1 MDNTVS
7 SLTSSTLLEAPP
19 DRETSDAQLL
29 REFVTE
35 QDEAAFATLVRRH
48 GGLVRGVCR
57 RILTDPAA
65 ADDAFQQTFLSLS
78 QHAPVLLRS
87 VAPSASLA
95 SWLYRVAVNASLQWK
110 RKSVSRRRTE
120 TQFAAHRP
128 AAEKPAEPWNEVLPA
143 LDEEISSLPGQ
154 YRLAV
159 VKCHLEGK
167 TQQDAAEEL
176 GITYAT
182 LRRRLKA
189 ARGMLRNRLSERGFT
204 KAGFLLLPLLGTLAA
219 PQSVSAQTVTTVT
232 KTVLSKTATSAT
244 TASVSGAA
252 SAGTSVSLGTK
263 LLALNPLIKL
273 TTLAAVLTG
282 AVGGWWIAGS
292 DSSPEP
298 GTQIAQSQ
306 AGETAEAST
315 RQNGKKEPAEDDE
328 GKEPDAMGHHFA
340 YVLQNGRVVSPE
352 FESAADALTDSQ
364 AQKNARAERVALPP
378 PRKVDSQK
386 LFRDVNLGVPLPRDT
401 DLLSQSSQAGL
412 SEDVS
417 QIDLTDPN
425 AELLVA
431 ESEPDSKG
439 PDAEVQKVKS
449 QPPSKPDPL
458 TAEQVM
464 DLLNEAQQRRRSQ
477 TRFKNTPPAS
487 PHVLGHPA
495 PKPAKTLKVIAL
507 P

>member
-19 DRETSDAQLL
+19 DRETSDAHLL
-29 REFVTE
+29 REFVNE

-87 VAPSASLA
+87 VAASASLA

-110 RKSVSRRRTE
+110 RKSRSRRRTE

-128 AAEKPAEPWNEVLPA
+128 AAESPAEPWNEVLPA
-143 LDEEISSLPGQ
+143 LDEEICSLPGQ

-167 TQQDAAEEL
+167 TQQDAAKEL

-204 KAGFLLLPLLGTLAA
+204 RAGFLLLPLLGTLAA
-219 PQSVSAQTVTTVT
+219 PQSVSAQTVSTVT
-232 KTVLSKTATSAT
+232 KTVLSKTATS
-244 TASVSGAA
+244 ASVSGAA

-273 TTLAAVLTG
+273 TAAAALMAG

-298 GTQIAQSQ
+298 RPQIAESQ
-306 AGETAEAST
+306 AGETAESSA
-315 RQNGKKEPAEDDE
+315 RENAKQKPADDDNGNEP
-328 GKEPDAMGHHFA
+328 GVMGHHFA
-340 YVLQNGRVVSPE
+340 YVVQNGRVVSPE
-352 FESAADALTDSQ
+352 FENAADALTDSQ
-364 AQKNARAERVALPP
+364 APEKAQSERDRLPP
-378 PRKVDSQK
+378 PRKVDSRE
-386 LFRDVNLGVPLPRDT
+386 LFRDVNLGVPLPRDA
-401 DLLSQSSQAGL
+401 DLLSQANDAEL
-412 SEDVS
+412 TEDVS
-417 QIDLTDPN
+417 KIDLTDPN

-431 ESEPDSKG
+431 ESEPVSKA
-439 PDAEVQKVKS
+439 PDDELEDLAAGSKS
-449 QPPSKPDPL
+449 SSKPDPL

-477 TRFKNTPPAS
+477 ARFKNTPPAS

-495 PKPAKTLKVIAL
+495 PTPAKTLKVIPL